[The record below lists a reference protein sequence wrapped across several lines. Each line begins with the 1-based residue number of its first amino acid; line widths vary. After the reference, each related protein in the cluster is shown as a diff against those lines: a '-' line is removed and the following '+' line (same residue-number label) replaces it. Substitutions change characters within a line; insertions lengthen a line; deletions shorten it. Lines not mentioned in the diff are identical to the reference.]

1 MGRGRPLTS
10 SLLGGLDPV
19 KQSERWELSSR
30 AVTWCFEPADQISAC
45 PAAPAGG
52 HARYRFLI
60 VGAAVQDVEDEPLFA
75 EWVAGIDIAK
85 AGIEV
90 TIRVPSDTRPGR
102 RQQETR
108 PFGTTR
114 RELLALA
121 DWLRSWDVTKAGME
135 ATGDYWKPVYFVL
148 ESQGF
153 DCQLYHAAQV
163 KALPGRPKTDRAD
176 SVWLAR
182 ITERGSLASSF
193 VPPEPIRRLRTH
205 TRYRRHL
212 TQARTAEKQRVEKL
226 LEDGHLKLSSVIS
239 DIHGVSGRAMLEA
252 IIAGEHNPK
261 VLAQLARGTMRGKI
275 ARLEEALDCSFLTAE
290 HAAVL
295 KMMLSLIDFYTA
307 QIDELSAKIEVL
319 AEPWL
324 HQIEQLDAVHGT
336 GTISA
341 QDVIAEIGTDMTVFP
356 TASHL
361 VSWARWCPQVAQSG
375 GKRKGANASGR
386 GNPYLSA
393 ALGEISIS
401 AGRTQSFLG
410 AKYRRLVKRMPKKK
424 ALVATGNSVLT
435 IFHALLSDPAAA
447 YQDLGPDYYEQR
459 MNVRRQARN
468 HVRGLERLGYQ
479 VTIQAINLD
488 TGELLTATA

>member
-1 MGRGRPLTS
+1 M
-10 SLLGGLDPV
+10 
-19 KQSERWELSSR
+19 E
-30 AVTWCFEPADQISAC
+30 
-45 PAAPAGG
+45 
-52 HARYRFLI
+52 
-60 VGAAVQDVEDEPLFA
+60 DVHEEPLFCQR
-75 EWVAGIDIAK
+75 VAGQDIAR
-85 AGIEV
+85 AEVEV
-90 TIRVPSDTRPGR
+90 TIRVPSDTSSGR

-108 PFGTTR
+108 TFGTTR
-114 RELLALA
+114 RELLELA
-121 DWLRSWDVTKAGME
+121 DWLRSRGVTKAGME
-135 ATGDYWKPVYFVL
+135 ATSDYWKPVFFLL
-148 ESQGF
+148 ESRGF
-153 DCQLYHAAQV
+153 DCDLYNAAQV

-176 SVWLAR
+176 SIWLAK
-182 ITERGSLASSF
+182 ITERGMISSSF
-193 VPPEPIRRLRTH
+193 VPPEAIRRLRTH

-239 DIHGVSGRAMLEA
+239 GIHGVSGRAMLEA
-252 IIAGEHNPK
+252 ITAGEHNPK

-275 ARLEEALDCSFLTAE
+275 ARLEEALDCSFLTEE

-295 KMMLSLIDFYTA
+295 RMMLSLIDSYTA
-307 QIDELSAKIEVL
+307 QIDELTAKIEVL
-319 AEPWL
+319 TEPWP
-324 HQIEQLDAVHGT
+324 HQIEQPDAVHGT
-336 GTISA
+336 GRISA

-361 VSWARWCPQVAQSG
+361 VSWARWCPQAAQPG

-424 ALVATGNSVLT
+424 ALAATGNSVLT
-435 IFHALLSDPAAA
+435 IFHALLSDPAAT
-447 YQDLGPDYYEQR
+447 YQDLGPGYYEQR
-459 MNVRRQARN
+459 MNTRRQARN

-479 VTIQAINLD
+479 VT
-488 TGELLTATA
+488 

>member
-1 MGRGRPLTS
+1 MH
-10 SLLGGLDPV
+10 
-19 KQSERWELSSR
+19 E
-30 AVTWCFEPADQISAC
+30 
-45 PAAPAGG
+45 
-52 HARYRFLI
+52 
-60 VGAAVQDVEDEPLFA
+60 VEDEPLFA
-75 EWVAGIDIAK
+75 ERVAGIDIAK

-108 PFGTTR
+108 SFATTR
-114 RELLALA
+114 RDLLALA
-121 DWLRSWDVTKAGME
+121 DWLRSWGVTKAGME

-148 ESQGF
+148 ESRGF

-176 SVWLAR
+176 SAWLAR
-182 ITERGSLASSF
+182 ITERGMLTSSF

-226 LEDGHLKLSSVIS
+226 LEDAHLKLSSVIS

-252 IIAGEHNPK
+252 IIVGQRNPQ

-275 ARLEEALDCSFLTAE
+275 ARLEEALDCSFLSQD
-290 HAAVL
+290 HVCIL
-295 KMMLSLIDFYTA
+295 KMMLAAIDGVTA
-307 QIDELSAKIEVL
+307 QISELTARIEILTEPYL
-319 AEPWL
+319 A
-324 HQIEQLDAVHGT
+324 QIQQLDAVHGT

-341 QDVIAEIGTDMTVFP
+341 QDVIAEIGADMTVFP
-356 TASHL
+356 TAAHL
-361 VSWARWCPQVAQSG
+361 VSWAKWCPQVSQSG
-375 GKRKGANASGR
+375 GKRKGANAAGR

-401 AGRTQSFLG
+401 ASRTQSFLG

-435 IFHALLSDPAAA
+435 IFHALLSDPHAS
-447 YQDLGPDYYEQR
+447 YHDLGPDYYEQR
-459 MNVRRQARN
+459 MNTRRQARN
-468 HVRGLERLGYQ
+468 HIKGLERLGYH
-479 VTIQAINLD
+479 VTIQGINPD
-488 TGELLTATA
+488 TGELQATTA